1 MAKTKFLCAVAR
13 KGDREALQSDWV
25 DFSCISNLNGVGF
38 ECSRLY
44 QRAILKLLRIHIIWR
59 LNHVFPVTTYDLELV
74 QNFVD
79 IVECTD
85 L

>member
-1 MAKTKFLCAVAR
+1 MKVLCAVAR
-13 KGDREALQSDWV
+13 KGDREALRSDWV
-25 DFSCISNLNGVGF
+25 DFSFIPNLNGVGF
-38 ECSRLY
+38 ECSRLC
-44 QRAILKLLRIHIIWR
+44 QQAILSLLRIYIIWR
-59 LNHVFPVTTYDLELV
+59 LNHLFPVTTYDLKLV